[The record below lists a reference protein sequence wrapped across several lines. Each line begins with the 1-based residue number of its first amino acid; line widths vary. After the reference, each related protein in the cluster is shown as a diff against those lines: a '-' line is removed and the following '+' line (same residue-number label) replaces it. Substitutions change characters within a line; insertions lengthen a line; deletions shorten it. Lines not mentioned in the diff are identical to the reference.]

1 LQNIVVFRSEDLGS
15 DVIISGER
23 RYRAAQ
29 RAGLATLRCKILD
42 RRPDDEERLGLQL
55 VENCVREDL
64 QPVERAGA
72 FRRLLD
78 ATGWSHDRLA
88 SELHVTQFTVSA
100 ALKLLELPEAV
111 QARIESGALAPRV
124 AYEVSKLDG
133 PEEQVALAERIVAD
147 GLTRDEVVAEVQATR
162 AQAQRTRSRGAS
174 PSPSRPVS
182 NSRGKGKGRGP
193 RLVTRRAFKAA
204 GARATIE
211 RARGIDSDVLRAIAQ
226 EIPASLVG
234 AGEDAKPG
242 RSAGRTTAPVDLP
255 EDDGDGEQGR
265 GAAA

>member
-1 LQNIVVFRSEDLGS
+1 VSF
-15 DVIISGER
+15 VIISGER
-23 RYRAAQ
+23 RYLAAQ

-64 QPVERAGA
+64 KPVERARA

-111 QARIESGALAPRV
+111 QAQIESGALAPRV

-133 PEEQVALAERIVAD
+133 PEQQVALAERIVTD
-147 GLTRDEVVAEVQATR
+147 GLTRDEVVAQVQTSK
-162 AQAQRTRSRGAS
+162 AQGSRSRGAS
-174 PSPSRPVS
+174 SSRSVA
-182 NSRGKGKGRGP
+182 KGKGRGP
-193 RLVTRRAFKAA
+193 RLVTRRVFKAA

-226 EIPASLVG
+226 EILASLVDS
-234 AGEDAKPG
+234 GEDTKSD
-242 RSAGRTTAPVDLP
+242 RSDEQTSAVVNTP